1 MLRVTLR
8 GSSVPAVTLGSG
20 ETLLFGRSPG
30 LPAADPHVQLR
41 RHVLA
46 LPNCARHISRLLGEL
61 AVADDVV
68 RLRWRRTTEAQLSS
82 LFDAPGGARRVTLV
96 KGMSALLDEGENH
109 IVVLR
114 GWSTGPDEYA
124 DIVLSVDVAQVV
136 PADEPVIVGDLSDPD
151 GAATGP
157 APTLE
162 PRSREWYVALALAER
177 LGRPG
182 ADRGARRL
190 GAGTGRAAGRR
201 SPATPAG
208 TAGRRYSRGARG
220 LGRVRRVGAVGRGTG
235 RRAARCRAPPADRAP
250 PGAGNARPPAARR
263 LLRDAGRRLGGRPY
277 ALLGRPGCRARRR
290 GRPLRRGRAADRR
303 PGRPPWR
310 GSDGP
315 GPVDSRQLAPAGPA
329 AQPGAPRRR
338 PAARRPG
345 RRARPGP
352 TRLRLV
358 TLAEFTGANWSAT
371 ATYRPLGAEAS
382 TALPPGRNQVRLD
395 ATVIVAALDGP
406 WLPSP
411 GAPLAHDVASAAVP
425 AGATVQP
432 YLRTPRLPRLFAE
445 YARQVSF
452 GASTPFEQAVA
463 IEAAVRADR
472 RHDPGAPTG
481 SSYARL
487 ETFLFREEGAEPG
500 ARSGTA
506 EQFATA
512 FAVLARAVGLPTRV
526 VVGFRL
532 GDPDATGTRVV
543 YGRDAHAWP
552 EVYFSGWGWYAFD
565 PMPFGDD
572 TANPDAQAKKLALD
586 RVTSLASGSSTP
598 ASPVPASPTAPRQPP
613 SAQPAGQAPAGTG
626 GRLLSV
632 PIGRVAGGTALAVLL
647 PLVLLALAR
656 RIRRARHRMAGAR
669 GAWSEVLD
677 LLVLLG
683 RPAPGWLP
691 APEVAA
697 ELAAAVPAPGEPV
710 HPALRIA
717 RAADR
722 AAFAP
727 EPPEPAPGEAWAALR
742 RAVRAAVPWR
752 RRLVWPVNPRPLL
765 RWRPRPPR

>member
-1 MLRVTLR
+1 MV
-8 GSSVPAVTLGSG
+8 
-20 ETLLFGRSPG
+20 
-30 LPAADPHVQLR
+30 
-41 RHVLA
+41 
-46 LPNCARHISRLLGEL
+46 
-61 AVADDVV
+61 
-68 RLRWRRTTEAQLSS
+68 
-82 LFDAPGGARRVTLV
+82 
-96 KGMSALLDEGENH
+96 
-109 IVVLR
+109 
-114 GWSTGPDEYA
+114 
-124 DIVLSVDVAQVV
+124 
-136 PADEPVIVGDLSDPD
+136 
-151 GAATGP
+151 
-157 APTLE
+157 
-162 PRSREWYVALALAER
+162 
-177 LGRPG
+177 
-182 ADRGARRL
+182 RGA
-190 GAGTGRAAGRR
+190 
-201 SPATPAG
+201 
-208 TAGRRYSRGARG
+208 
-220 LGRVRRVGAVGRGTG
+220 GAVGRG
-235 RRAARCRAPPADRAP
+235 PV
-250 PGAGNARPPAARR
+250 GA
-263 LLRDAGRRLGGRPY
+263 LRDAVPRLLTAPRP
-277 ALLGRPGCRARRR
+277 APATPDLLLPGAFFAMLVGVWVAVRTLSSA
-290 GRPLRRGRAADRR
+290 GLVA
-303 PGRPPWR
+303 
-310 GSDGP
+310 
-315 GPVDSRQLAPAGPA
+315 APAGA
-329 AQPGAPRRR
+329 AALYAAGALLTAGRADRHGVVATALVLLTVASWLLLDR
-338 PAARRPG
+338 PPNPARRAG

-411 GAPLAHDVASAAVP
+411 GAPLATSVSSVDVEPESGSLALRDGLRPGLAYRISAVRDAPRADDVASAAVP

-565 PMPFGDD
+565 PMPFGDE

-632 PIGRVAGGTALAVLL
+632 PSGPRCRGGAGWCGR
-647 PLVLLALAR
+647 
-656 RIRRARHRMAGAR
+656 
-669 GAWSEVLD
+669 
-677 LLVLLG
+677 
-683 RPAPGWLP
+683 
-691 APEVAA
+691 
-697 ELAAAVPAPGEPV
+697 
-710 HPALRIA
+710 
-717 RAADR
+717 
-722 AAFAP
+722 
-727 EPPEPAPGEAWAALR
+727 
-742 RAVRAAVPWR
+742 
-752 RRLVWPVNPRPLL
+752 
-765 RWRPRPPR
+765 

>member
-1 MLRVTLR
+1 MPIAVLVASALVPVGLLAAGARLRLPVPLVAGTLVALAVSGAYVASARSGGGPVGALRDAVPRLLTAPRPAPATPDLLLPGAFFAMLVGVWVAVRTL
-8 GSSVPAVTLGSG
+8 SSAGLVAAPAGAAALYAAGA
-20 ETLLFGRSPG
+20 LLTAGRADRHGVVATALVLLTVASWLLLDRP
-30 LPAADPHVQLR
+30 PNPARRAADP
-41 RHVLA
+41 RHA
-46 LPNCARHISRLLGEL
+46 
-61 AVADDVV
+61 
-68 RLRWRRTTEAQLSS
+68 
-82 LFDAPGGARRVTLV
+82 APA
-96 KGMSALLDEGENH
+96 
-109 IVVLR
+109 
-114 GWSTGPDEYA
+114 
-124 DIVLSVDVAQVV
+124 
-136 PADEPVIVGDLSDPD
+136 
-151 GAATGP
+151 
-157 APTLE
+157 
-162 PRSREWYVALALAER
+162 VALALGLA
-177 LGRPG
+177 LLAGLVPVTG
-182 ADRGARRL
+182 AFEPRRL
-190 GAGTGRAAGRR
+190 VDPPHRTLDEPSPLPRIAAWQQNGD
-201 SPATPAG
+201 
-208 TAGRRYSRGARG
+208 
-220 LGRVRRVGAVGRGTG
+220 VE
-235 RRAARCRAPPADRAP
+235 
-250 PGAGNARPPAARR
+250 
-263 LLRDAGRRLGGRPY
+263 LLRVTGG
-277 ALLGRPGCRARRR
+277 G
-290 GRPLRRGRAADRR
+290 
-303 PGRPPWR
+303 
-310 GSDGP
+310 
-315 GPVDSRQLAPAGPA
+315 
-329 AQPGAPRRR
+329 
-338 PAARRPG
+338 
-345 RRARPGP
+345 

-411 GAPLAHDVASAAVP
+411 GAPLATSVSSVDVEPESGSLALRDGLRPGLAYRISAVRDAPRADDVASAAVP

-656 RIRRARHRMAGAR
+656 RVRRARHRMAGAR

-727 EPPEPAPGEAWAALR
+727 EPPEPPEPAPGEAWAALR

>member
-1 MLRVTLR
+1 MPAEKPVPNRSGSAIARNCAATAVVEYELLLSAETVTVRALMSAPGR
-8 GSSVPAVTLGSG
+8 TSVVEVARTFPNATDRFATSPPSGTTAATSRCVPVDECRSTERPAVSRTPSIMDTSAVG
-20 ETLLFGRSPG
+20 
-30 LPAADPHVQLR
+30 V
-41 RHVLA
+41 A
-46 LPNCARHISRLLGEL
+46 LPN
-61 AVADDVV
+61 V
-68 RLRWRRTTEAQLSS
+68 R
-82 LFDAPGGARRVTLV
+82 P
-96 KGMSALLDEGENH
+96 KC
-109 IVVLR
+109 
-114 GWSTGPDEYA
+114 
-124 DIVLSVDVAQVV
+124 
-136 PADEPVIVGDLSDPD
+136 
-151 GAATGP
+151 
-157 APTLE
+157 
-162 PRSREWYVALALAER
+162 
-177 LGRPG
+177 RP
-182 ADRGARRL
+182 
-190 GAGTGRAAGRR
+190 
-201 SPATPAG
+201 
-208 TAGRRYSRGARG
+208 
-220 LGRVRRVGAVGRGTG
+220 RVR
-235 RRAARCRAPPADRAP
+235 
-250 PGAGNARPPAARR
+250 
-263 LLRDAGRRLGGRPY
+263 
-277 ALLGRPGCRARRR
+277 
-290 GRPLRRGRAADRR
+290 
-303 PGRPPWR
+303 
-310 GSDGP
+310 S
-315 GPVDSRQLAPAGPA
+315 SRSTSACAS
-329 AQPGAPRRR
+329 
-338 PAARRPG
+338 
-345 RRARPGP
+345 
-352 TRLRLV
+352 

-411 GAPLAHDVASAAVP
+411 GAPLATSVSSVDVEPESGSLALRDGLRPGLAYRISAVRDAPRADDVASAAVP

-656 RIRRARHRMAGAR
+656 RVRRARHRMAGAR

-727 EPPEPAPGEAWAALR
+727 EPPEPPEPAPGEAWAALRRLR

-752 RRLVWPVNPRPLL
+752 RRLVWPVNPRPLM
-765 RWRPRPPR
+765 RRRPRPPR